1 MLLPDCCPTGGA
13 GAEHPEG
20 EEDGGDVG
28 QAQRDHQGPV
38 LNIQGKVWKPQQ
50 AHQGSLLRTP
60 DIYVIYSDDN
70 FQSDFKGKLQKRQP
84 SSERSSR
91 LNIRSD
97 LKGLDHILPVKNLI
111 RYPRKIAKTFAKHRK
126 IIKAQY

>member
-1 MLLPDCCPTGGA
+1 MIKIVMMMMLRMIKTKIIFLTPDCCPTGGA
-13 GAEHPEG
+13 GAEHPAG

-60 DIYVIYSDDN
+60 DIYVIYSDEN
-70 FQSDFKGKLQKRQP
+70 FQSDFKGRWQRRRP
-84 SSERSSR
+84 SSERLSR
-91 LNIRSD
+91 PST
-97 LKGLDHILPVKNLI
+97 KWS
-111 RYPRKIAKTFAKHRK
+111 
-126 IIKAQY
+126 